1 MLSPECVDVQLWLQP
16 KQTILNRA
24 LEKQTVA
31 KKEMIGIPKESFL
44 DLFLTLLD
52 IAKTD
57 NAKRV
62 INR

>member
-16 KQTILNRA
+16 KQTISNRA

-44 DLFLTLLD
+44 DLFLTLLV

-62 INR
+62 IDR

>member
-1 MLSPECVDVQLWLQP
+1 MCRCATLVTAKTDNIP
-16 KQTILNRA
+16 NRA

-44 DLFLTLLD
+44 DLFLTLLV

-62 INR
+62 IDR

>member
-1 MLSPECVDVQLWLQP
+1 MLSPECVVVQLWLQP
-16 KQTILNRA
+16 KQTIPNRA

-44 DLFLTLLD
+44 DLFLTLLV

-62 INR
+62 IDR